1 MFEIFNTIF
10 KYKEKQS
17 PDQLGLYPE
26 RVHVEAMPERRYL
39 WTSRVLVILSCLSIS
54 FNMMLAA
61 TIYLLLPQRTVYPRL
76 FQINKY
82 FSMLEQVQPA
92 EINYP
97 VSDLITEE
105 HITEYIMLRYI
116 VTSDYDELITRWAKG
131 NTLYWYSAR
140 DVYDDFA
147 KNDVQNNI
155 MQFREKS
162 LQRDV
167 EIEWIKPLA
176 KGLWPGSVP
185 HTRLPARIRLS
196 GYQHLACHH
205 AHQLCQ
211 NPVHQARRRHSQPLR
226 LSGQQLFAG
235 LSRHAG
241 NLGALSG
248 NRQESYR
255 RAL

>member
-116 VTSDYDELITRWAKG
+116 VTSDYDELITRWATPCIG
-131 NTLYWYSAR
+131 IRPATFMTTLPKTTCRTTLCS
-140 DVYDDFA
+140 FA
-147 KNDVQNNI
+147 KNPCSATL
-155 MQFREKS
+155 KS
-162 LQRDV
+162 
-167 EIEWIKPLA
+167 
-176 KGLWPGSVP
+176 
-185 HTRLPARIRLS
+185 S
-196 GYQHLACHH
+196 G
-205 AHQLCQ
+205 
-211 NPVHQARRRHSQPLR
+211 
-226 LSGQQLFAG
+226 
-235 LSRHAG
+235 
-241 NLGALSG
+241 
-248 NRQESYR
+248 
-255 RAL
+255 

>member
-1 MFEIFNTIF
+1 MNSMSEIFNTIF

-17 PDQLGLYPE
+17 PDKLGLYPE

-39 WTSRVLVILSCLSIS
+39 WASRVLVILSCLSIS
-54 FNMMLAA
+54 LNMMLAA

-92 EINYP
+92 EINFP

-105 HITEYIMLRYI
+105 HITEYI
-116 VTSDYDELITRWAKG
+116 
-131 NTLYWYSAR
+131 AR

-176 KGLWPGSVP
+176 KGLWQVQFK
-185 HTRLPARIRLS
+185 TLDYLPEYDYPVINIWRATLRISYVKIPFIRRDDGVLNPYGFLVNNFS
-196 GYQHLACHH
+196 LAYHGTPETS
-205 AHQLCQ
+205 AHYLETAKK
-211 NPVHQARRRHSQPLR
+211 VTEEL
-226 LSGQQLFAG
+226 
-235 LSRHAG
+235 
-241 NLGALSG
+241 
-248 NRQESYR
+248 YK
-255 RAL
+255 

>member
-39 WTSRVLVILSCLSIS
+39 WTSRVLVILTCLGIS

-105 HITEYIMLRYI
+105 HITE
-116 VTSDYDELITRWAKG
+116 
-131 NTLYWYSAR
+131 
-140 DVYDDFA
+140 
-147 KNDVQNNI
+147 
-155 MQFREKS
+155 
-162 LQRDV
+162 
-167 EIEWIKPLA
+167 
-176 KGLWPGSVP
+176 
-185 HTRLPARIRLS
+185 
-196 GYQHLACHH
+196 
-205 AHQLCQ
+205 
-211 NPVHQARRRHSQPLR
+211 
-226 LSGQQLFAG
+226 
-235 LSRHAG
+235 
-241 NLGALSG
+241 
-248 NRQESYR
+248 
-255 RAL
+255 